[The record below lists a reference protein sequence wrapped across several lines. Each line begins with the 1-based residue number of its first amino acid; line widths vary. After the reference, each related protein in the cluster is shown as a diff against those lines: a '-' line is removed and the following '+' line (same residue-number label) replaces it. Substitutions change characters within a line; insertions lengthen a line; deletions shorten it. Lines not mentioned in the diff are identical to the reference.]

1 MTVFN
6 RSVAMMSDGAKTV
19 PYDRKLK
26 ERDYS
31 AFSYIVVWLL
41 DQANQP
47 LSTLPFRLR
56 CSGYAGTTL
65 LKNYQYYNNPNSF
78 TKKFLEVYKSLTGDR
93 SINKNEIF
101 YAHGVY
107 CPNLVRE
114 RVTSSYNGQSSF
126 AVVVNSFIQPTPQNF
141 SSLIIKNGSKV
152 SNQIKEYQETTKS
165 WLKGEQLKE
174 SVEEQPTQQRSGIW
188 LLNRA
193 ISSAQTAEEARDE
206 ALNYEAIE
214 F

>member
-31 AFSYIVVWLL
+31 AFSY
-41 DQANQP
+41 
-47 LSTLPFRLR
+47 
-56 CSGYAGTTL
+56 
-65 LKNYQYYNNPNSF
+65 
-78 TKKFLEVYKSLTGDR
+78 
-93 SINKNEIF
+93 
-101 YAHGVY
+101 
-107 CPNLVRE
+107 
-114 RVTSSYNGQSSF
+114 
-126 AVVVNSFIQPTPQNF
+126 VVNSFIQPTPQNF

-174 SVEEQPTQQRSGIW
+174 SVEEQPTQ
-188 LLNRA
+188 
-193 ISSAQTAEEARDE
+193 TAEEARDE

>member
-1 MTVFN
+1 MVVIN
-6 RSVAMMSDGAKTV
+6 RSIAMMSDGAKTV

-31 AFSYIVVWLL
+31 AFSYVVVWLL
-41 DQANQP
+41 DQSNQP

-93 SINKNEIF
+93 SINKNETF

-126 AVVVNSFIQPTPQNF
+126 AVVVNNFIQPTPQNF
-141 SSLIIKNGSKV
+141 GSLIIKNGSKV

-165 WLKGEQLKE
+165 WLKGEQIKE
-174 SVEEQPTQQRSGIW
+174 SVEEQLT
-188 LLNRA
+188 
-193 ISSAQTAEEARDE
+193 QTAEEARDE